1 MAGAI
6 ADLSRQELLRLV
18 YALRLT
24 VKPKRW
30 YRLQRVAAQRRFDV
44 RLVLENLA
52 NPRNVAAVYR
62 VAEAYGLARLELLS
76 SLEVTP
82 FALAENEGWASD
94 GPDAGASRWLD
105 VRTWHDARDCLTS
118 LDDEGFRV
126 LASDLNGD
134 ALPLEA
140 ALDREL
146 GGAAVSAA
154 PTVRARCMRHMP
166 LGQAG
171 AAPTPNATTTSTTL
185 KSDLPSG
192 AAPPRGLALVLGNEH
207 RGTSRR
213 LVERAHASFFIPQFG
228 MVQSLNVSV
237 AAGITTHA
245 ATAAMDARAGP
256 CSDAVADTMA
266 RLLSRL
272 APGAPASIGDQLD
285 VGAANAAADAVAEF
299 EGLYGAAAL
308 ALPEAW
314 PDVDDLPAD
323 DAQLLIDSRA
333 VFVTDAQR
341 LKLLATWLLRNLPR
355 ELPVRARQ
363 GVLADPAVAQVLER
377 I

>member
-154 PTVRARCMRHMP
+154 PAVHARCMRHMP